1 MLYNYPCL
9 PFVAVPGMQFAD
21 YFNSTGITKGSAMDL
36 KTLKEI
42 EEEHLRTVLE
52 KTGWNIDKTSC
63 LLKIS
68 VSQVKRKIRMH
79 GLTPPKSS

>member
-1 MLYNYPCL
+1 
-9 PFVAVPGMQFAD
+9 
-21 YFNSTGITKGSAMDL
+21 MDL

-52 KTGWNIDKTSC
+52 KTGWNIDKTSR

-79 GLTPPKSS
+79 GLTPPESS